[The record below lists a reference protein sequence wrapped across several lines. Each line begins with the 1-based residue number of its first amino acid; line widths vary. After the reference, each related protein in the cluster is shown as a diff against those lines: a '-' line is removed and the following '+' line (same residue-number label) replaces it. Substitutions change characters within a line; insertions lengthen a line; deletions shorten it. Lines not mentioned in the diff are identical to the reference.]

1 MNVYKL
7 ILTPILLLSL
17 QPVLADEAA
26 KTAAAT
32 DASVPTGAS
41 LTQQH
46 CTRCHGDEMYMREDR
61 QVKSLESLK
70 QRAHGCNTMTDA
82 NLFEEDVA
90 KIIDHLNTEF
100 YHFER

>member
-1 MNVYKL
+1 MYKL
-7 ILTPILLLSL
+7 IFTSILLLFMH
-17 QPVLADEAA
+17 PILAKEAA
-26 KTAAAT
+26 TTAATTEA
-32 DASVPTGAS
+32 AEPTGAS

-46 CTRCHGDEMYMREDR
+46 CTRCHGDEMYMRDDR

>member
-1 MNVYKL
+1 MYKL
-7 ILTPILLLSL
+7 IFTSILLLSL
-17 QPVLADEAA
+17 QPILAKEAA
-26 KTAAAT
+26 TTTTTAET
-32 DASVPTGAS
+32 SEPTGAS

-46 CTRCHGDEMYMREDR
+46 CTRCHGDEMYMRDDR

>member
-1 MNVYKL
+1 MFKL
-7 ILTPILLLSL
+7 IISSILLLSL
-17 QPVLADEAA
+17 QPVLADEAS
-26 KTAAAT
+26 KTASAANV
-32 DASVPTGAS
+32 SEPTGAS

-46 CTRCHGDEMYMREDR
+46 CTRCHGDEMYMRDDR

>member
-1 MNVYKL
+1 MYKL
-7 ILTPILLLSL
+7 MITSTLLLAL
-17 QPVLADEAA
+17 QPVLAQEAA
-26 KTAAAT
+26 NKAAT
-32 DASVPTGAS
+32 TDGSAPTGAS

-46 CTRCHGDEMYMREDR
+46 CTRCHGDEMYMRDDR

>member
-1 MNVYKL
+1 MFKL
-7 ILTPILLLSL
+7 IISSILLLSL

-26 KTAAAT
+26 NTAEAAE
-32 DASVPTGAS
+32 PTGAS

-46 CTRCHGDEMYMREDR
+46 CTRCHGDEMYMRDDR

>member
-1 MNVYKL
+1 MYKL
-7 ILTPILLLSL
+7 ILTSILLLSL
-17 QPVLADEAA
+17 QPVLAEEEAV
-26 KTAAAT
+26 TA
-32 DASVPTGAS
+32 DASEPTGAS

-46 CTRCHGDEMYMREDR
+46 CTRCHGDEMYMRDDR

>member
-1 MNVYKL
+1 MYKL
-7 ILTPILLLSL
+7 IFISILLLSL
-17 QPVLADEAA
+17 QPLLADEAA
-26 KTAAAT
+26 KTAATA
-32 DASVPTGAS
+32 DAAEPTGAS
-41 LTQQH
+41 LTQEY
-46 CTRCHGDEMYMREDR
+46 CTRCHGDEMYMRDDR

>member
-1 MNVYKL
+1 MYQL
-7 ILTPILLLSL
+7 ILTSILLLSL
-17 QPVLADEAA
+17 QPVLADEAVKPAAEEASA
-26 KTAAAT
+26 K
-32 DASVPTGAS
+32 TGAS
-41 LTQQH
+41 LTQEY

-90 KIIDHLNTEF
+90 KIIDHLNSEF

>member
-1 MNVYKL
+1 MFKL
-7 ILTPILLLSL
+7 IISSILLLSL
-17 QPVLADEAA
+17 QPVQADEAS
-26 KTAAAT
+26 KTAAA
-32 DASVPTGAS
+32 ANVSEPTGAS

-46 CTRCHGDEMYMREDR
+46 CTRCHGDEMYMRDDR

>member
-1 MNVYKL
+1 MLKL
-7 ILTPILLLSL
+7 ILTSMLLLSL
-17 QPVLADEAA
+17 QPVLAA
-26 KTAAAT
+26 
-32 DASVPTGAS
+32 DAGQAGGEEDSGLSGAE

-46 CTRCHGDEMYMREDR
+46 CTRCHGDEMYLRDER

-70 QRAHGCNTMTDA
+70 QRAHGCNTMTGA

-90 KIIDHLNTEF
+90 KIIDHLNSEF